1 MAKRVIRKK
10 KIIKKPRKSV
20 PKTRNAGKWTESQ
33 YFSRIRSALRRTFR
47 FWGPMQ
53 LALDKA
59 SRPSRSENK
68 RLKKEY
74 QCAHCKEWFKRA
86 DVEVDHIIPCGS
98 LNSYKD
104 IPSFLERL
112 TPESIEAFQVLCK
125 PCHLIKTKKDREND
139 Q

>member
-1 MAKRVIRKK
+1 MAKRIVKKNKLVKKSRK
-10 KIIKKPRKSV
+10 RV
-20 PKTRNAGKWTESQ
+20 LRTRNAGKWTEAQ

-47 FWGPMQ
+47 FWEPMKE
-53 LALDKA
+53 ALEKA

-74 QCAHCKEWFKRA
+74 QCAHCQNWFKRA

-98 LNSYKD
+98 LNSYEE
-104 IPSFLERL
+104 IVPFLKRL
-112 TPESIEAFQVLCK
+112 TVEEAGAFQVLCK
-125 PCHLIKTKKDREND
+125 PCHLIKTKKDRENG